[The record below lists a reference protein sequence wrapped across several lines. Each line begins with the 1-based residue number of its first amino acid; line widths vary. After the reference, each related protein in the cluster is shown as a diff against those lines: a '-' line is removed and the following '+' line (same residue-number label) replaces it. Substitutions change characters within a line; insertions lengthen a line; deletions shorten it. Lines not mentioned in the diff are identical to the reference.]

1 MISQEQHIKQQKI
14 PDHLASLKIDITFDD
29 NLDNDADEADIV
41 IGLGASGS
49 SNNIAA
55 GGFTGGFPG
64 IFGAGTPGFG
74 FTPPHYSLAKSHTGF
89 STTLEHKS
97 H

>member
-14 PDHLASLKIDITFDD
+14 PDHLAKLKIDITFDD
-29 NLDNDADEADIV
+29 NLDNDSEDPDIV
-41 IGLGASGS
+41 IGLGASGN
-49 SNNIAA
+49 NNIAA
-55 GGFTGGFPG
+55 GGFTGGFG
-64 IFGAGTPGFG
+64 GMFGVGAAGFG
-74 FTPPHYSLAKSHTGF
+74 FTPPHYSLAKSHSGF